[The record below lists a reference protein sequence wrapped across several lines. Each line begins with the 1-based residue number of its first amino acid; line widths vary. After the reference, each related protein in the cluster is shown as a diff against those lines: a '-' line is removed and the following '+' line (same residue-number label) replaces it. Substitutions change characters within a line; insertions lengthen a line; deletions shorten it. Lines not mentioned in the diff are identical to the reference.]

1 MPSSASKYLSV
12 LFLMCSVSA
21 AIAND
26 LCVESGLAS
35 ISPRKDCRTIE
46 VKLLDGNGEHTV
58 KMAQAFKEMYRH
70 DTDRFHTA
78 YNFAVQTPDGE
89 IFFLGEFKPWGTS
102 LFQLIWSDALGM
114 RRIYSATASIRGD
127 ELFERMLHRENGQFC
142 VLYKMKQPFLGEAQ
156 DCSGDFHA
164 HIRNFSHNIGVQ
176 LGVLAPSE
184 AWLEACKV
192 FLNGKT
198 EYCREN
204 YVNHSATI
212 VLRTDGGNLKYV
224 VELSN
229 YFDDLKTSRKNRP
242 NYLIFVIDPI
252 LKGVRFVS
260 ANEKNLGH
268 KELVEIGR
276 N

>member
-1 MPSSASKYLSV
+1 MPFSASKYLIA
-12 LFLMCSVSA
+12 LFLACSISA
-21 AIAND
+21 AVAND

-46 VKLLDGNGEHTV
+46 VKLLDENGEHTV
-58 KMAQAFKEMYRH
+58 KMARAFKEEFRH
-70 DTDRFHTA
+70 NIDRFYTA
-78 YNFAVQTPDGE
+78 YNFAIQTPDGE
-89 IFFLGEFKPWGTS
+89 IFFLGEFKPWDTS
-102 LFQLIWSDALGM
+102 LFQLIWSNALGM
-114 RRIYSATASIRGD
+114 KRIYSATASLRGD
-127 ELFERMLHRENGQFC
+127 ELYERMLHRENGNFC
-142 VLYKMKQPFLGEAQ
+142 VLYRMKQPFFGEVQ

-164 HIRNFSHNIGVQ
+164 HIRNFSNNIGIQ
-176 LGVLAPSE
+176 PGVIAPNE
-184 AWLEACKV
+184 AWLEACKF

-212 VLRTDGGNLKYV
+212 VQRTDDGKLNYV

-229 YFDDLKTSRKNRP
+229 FFDDTKISRKNTP

-252 LKGVRFVS
+252 ARAVRFVS
-260 ANEKNLGH
+260 ANQKNLGH
-268 KELVEIGR
+268 QELINSWR